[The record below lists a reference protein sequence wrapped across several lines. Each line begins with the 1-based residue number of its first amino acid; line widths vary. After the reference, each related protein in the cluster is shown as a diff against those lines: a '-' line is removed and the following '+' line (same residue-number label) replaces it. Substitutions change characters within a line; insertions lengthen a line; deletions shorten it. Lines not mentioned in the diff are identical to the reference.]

1 MFYVNFLNNIT
12 ELCDC
17 VNIHGEY
24 LVSDIGILFSKDIVA
39 IDRASI
45 DLINEK
51 AGKNLFKEL
60 FPHINIED
68 VFSYAEKLGMGSSD
82 YELVKIK

>member
-1 MFYVNFLNNIT
+1 
-12 ELCDC
+12 
-17 VNIHGEY
+17 VNI
-24 LVSDIGILFSKDIVA
+24 LCRTLAFSFQRDIVA

-51 AGKNLFKEL
+51 VGKNLFEEL
-60 FPHINIED
+60 FPEIKLDN
-68 VFSYAEKLGMGSSD
+68 VFSYAEELGMGSSD